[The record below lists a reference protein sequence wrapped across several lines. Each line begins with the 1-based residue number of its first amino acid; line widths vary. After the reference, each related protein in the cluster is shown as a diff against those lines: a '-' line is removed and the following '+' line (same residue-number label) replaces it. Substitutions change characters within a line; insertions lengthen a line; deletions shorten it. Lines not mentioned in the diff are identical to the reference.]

1 MKRQELRRALERT
14 RTSMPIDDAASS
26 SAARAS
32 QQQELSEQERER
44 EEQGHGQHPPPQQ
57 SLHSHA
63 CSDGTLGEAAEA
75 VVTAA
80 VVRVAEGEDAAECEV
95 VEEVDS
101 AGAELLADIDSVLT
115 SSCGFSGN
123 IIHTHT
129 HTHTHT
135 LTGALGGHMCIL
147 YR

>member
-14 RTSMPIDDAASS
+14 RTSMPIDDVASS
-26 SAARAS
+26 STARAP
-32 QQQELSEQERER
+32 QQQEQDQEHER
-44 EEQGHGQHPPPQQ
+44 EEQGHGQPPTPQQ

-63 CSDGTLGEAAEA
+63 CSDGTLGEAVEA

-80 VVRVAEGEDAAECEV
+80 LVRVAEGEDAAECEV

-101 AGAELLADIDSVLT
+101 AGAELLANIDSVLT

-123 IIHTHT
+123 ISHTHGSSWGPWWRRET
-129 HTHTHT
+129 HTQTH
-135 LTGALGGHMCIL
+135 A
-147 YR
+147 